1 MRFALFFRIISINRV
16 FDVREENDM
25 FENVDTRKDNE
36 DFEKKITQIYNKYS
50 KIEISDEYLELWN
63 GFVELIQFVQGQDT
77 INNMSPMEIIKL
89 MKEIGLSNR
98 EIKELFLQQMKE
110 K

>member
-1 MRFALFFRIISINRV
+1 
-16 FDVREENDM
+16 M
-25 FENVDTRKDNE
+25 FENVDTRKENE

-50 KIEISDEYLELWN
+50 KIEINDEYLELWN

-77 INNMSPMEIIKL
+77 INNLSPMELIEL
-89 MKEIGLSNR
+89 MKEIGLTNY
-98 EIKELFLQQMKE
+98 EIKQLFLQQMKA

>member
-1 MRFALFFRIISINRV
+1 MICL
-16 FDVREENDM
+16 
-25 FENVDTRKDNE
+25 NVDTRKENE

-50 KIEISDEYLELWN
+50 RIEINDEYLELWN

-89 MKEIGLSNR
+89 MKEIGLNDY
-98 EIKELFLQQMKE
+98 EIKQLFLQQMKV

>member
-1 MRFALFFRIISINRV
+1 
-16 FDVREENDM
+16 M
-25 FENVDTRKDNE
+25 FENVDTKNSGD

-50 KIEISDEYLELWN
+50 KIKISAEYLELWN

-77 INNMSPMEIIKL
+77 IDNMSPMEVITL
-89 MKEIGLSNR
+89 MKEIGLNNH

>member
-1 MRFALFFRIISINRV
+1 MLRKGN
-16 FDVREENDM
+16 NM
-25 FENVDTRKDNE
+25 FENVDTRKSSD

-50 KIEISDEYLELWN
+50 KIEISAEYLELWN

-77 INNMSPMEIIKL
+77 IDNMSPMEIITL
-89 MKEIGLSNR
+89 MKEMGLNNL

>member
-1 MRFALFFRIISINRV
+1 MQ
-16 FDVREENDM
+16 REENDM
-25 FENVDTRKDNE
+25 FENVDTRKDSE
-36 DFEKKITQIYNKYS
+36 DFEKKITHIYNKYAR
-50 KIEISDEYLELWN
+50 SDIDNEYMELWN

-77 INNMSPMEIIKL
+77 INNMSPMEMIKL
-89 MKEIGLSNR
+89 MREIGLNNR